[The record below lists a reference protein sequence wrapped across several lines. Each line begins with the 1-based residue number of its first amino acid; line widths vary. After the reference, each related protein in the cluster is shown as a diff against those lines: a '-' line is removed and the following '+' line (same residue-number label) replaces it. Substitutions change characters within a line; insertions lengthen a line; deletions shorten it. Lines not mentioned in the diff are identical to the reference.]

1 MKPSCSSSL
10 KIHRRYQ
17 GREQEWNQFLK
28 GCASANFYQR
38 AEWLA
43 INQEALGHDV
53 FGLVAEDG
61 SGIVGVFPLV
71 RVRSWLFGDILSSM
85 PFVNFGGPAAST
97 PGVEARLVTAA
108 RELADE
114 LGTDY
119 LEVRADRP
127 MDDWPTSTHK
137 VSMTVP
143 LVEDPD
149 ELFESYSRKHRKNVR
164 RSYKNDIRVESGGM
178 EWLDTFFRLMEVGW
192 RALGTPLYHRDYFEA
207 VVRAFPE
214 DVRIFVGFSGDT
226 PIATAFNGGFRGT
239 LEGMWAAFDPKALS
253 LQPNYVLYWEMISWA
268 CRAGYREFHLGRSTA
283 DSGAQGFKAKWGA
296 EPKQLYWSY
305 HLKSG
310 NGIPGLNPDNP
321 RYRLAIR
328 TWQKLPLP
336 VLRVLGPRL
345 ARLIP

>member
-1 MKPSCSSSL
+1 MNPSCSSSL

-17 GREQEWNQFLK
+17 GREQEWNQFLQ

-38 AEWLA
+38 AEWLHV
-43 INQEALGHDV
+43 NRKALGHEV
-53 FGLVAEDG
+53 FGLLAEDTG
-61 SGIVGVFPLV
+61 GIVGVFPLV
-71 RVRSWLFGDILSSM
+71 RVRSRLFGDILSSM
-85 PFVNFGGPAAST
+85 PFVNFGGPAAAT
-97 PGVEARLVTAA
+97 PEVEARLVAA
-108 RELADE
+108 AGELADE
-114 LGTDY
+114 LGCDY

-127 MDDWPTSTHK
+127 MGDWPSSTHK

-143 LVEDPD
+143 LLEDPD

-164 RSYKNDIRVESGGM
+164 RSYKNEIRVESGGI
-178 EWLDTFFRLMEVGW
+178 EWLDTFVQLMEVGW
-192 RALGTPLYHRDYFEA
+192 RALGTPLYHPSYFEA

-239 LEGMWAAFDPKALS
+239 LEGMWAAFHPDALP

-268 CRAGYREFHLGRSTA
+268 CRSGYREFHLGRSTA
-283 DSGAQGFKAKWGA
+283 DSGAQDFKAKWGA

-305 HLKSG
+305 HLKRGSEM
-310 NGIPGLNPDNP
+310 PRLNPDNP
-321 RYRLAIR
+321 RYQLAIR
-328 TWQKLPLP
+328 TWQKFPLAL
-336 VLRVLGPRL
+336 LRVLGPRV